1 MSSDLKLLMM
11 IFGSNGLSHNARVY
25 EKCLRANEDH
35 RKFDNEAFMAMMVKR
50 FDGVKAPVLSGA
62 SEFSDFMA

>member
-1 MSSDLKLLMM
+1 
-11 IFGSNGLSHNARVY
+11 V
-25 EKCLRANEDH
+25 DH
-35 RKFDNEAFMAMMVKR
+35 RKFDKEAFMAMMVKR